1 MQGLTEGEI
10 EEVIDELFDSLPDNT
25 GWLCR
30 SLRNLSQLRHNQRND
45 NDAGLASTIVALVAD
60 IQEELINST
69 RLRTEEELR
78 IGINL
83 AIANLEQWDYHLTA
97 QENNLYDSD

>member
-1 MQGLTEGEI
+1 MTRRLTQEEI
-10 EEVIDELFDSLPDNT
+10 ETNIDELFDSLPDNT

-30 SLRNLSQLRHNQRND
+30 SLRNLSQLRHNQRDD

-69 RLRTEEELR
+69 SLRTEEELR

-83 AIANLEQWDYHLTA
+83 AIDNLEQWDYHRFFS
-97 QENNLYDSD
+97 NNNNE

>member
-25 GWLCR
+25 GWLCTSIR
-30 SLRNLSQLRHNQRND
+30 SLSQLRHNQRND

-69 RLRTEEELR
+69 SLRTEEELR
-78 IGINL
+78 IGINY
-83 AIANLEQWDYHLTA
+83 AIENLEQWDYHLF
-97 QENNLYDSD
+97 NNNNE

>member
-1 MQGLTEGEI
+1 MQGQLTEGEI
-10 EEVIDELFDSLPDNT
+10 EDEIDELFDSLPDNT

-30 SLRNLSQLRHNQRND
+30 SLRNLSQLRHNQRDD

-69 RLRTEEELR
+69 SLRTEEELR

-83 AIANLEQWDYHLTA
+83 AIDNLEQWDYHLFV
-97 QENNLYDSD
+97 QNNNNE

>member
-69 RLRTEEELR
+69 SLRTEEELR

-83 AIANLEQWDYHLTA
+83 AIENLEQWDYHLF
-97 QENNLYDSD
+97 NNNNE

>member
-1 MQGLTEGEI
+1 MQEGEI
-10 EEVIDELFDSLPDNT
+10 EDEIDELFDSLPDNT

-60 IQEELINST
+60 IQEELVNTT

-83 AIANLEQWDYHLTA
+83 ALANLEQWDYHLTA